1 MDTEVIAKLAAPVI
15 TAIIGFILKAYFE
28 AKPKLVTYLVHA
40 SEIPLHDE
48 NKSKVNIHSIVVS
61 NSGKKTANNIRIGH
75 NYLPK
80 SFQLYPQ
87 LTHEIAWGTNGSAEI
102 LIPTLVPSEQVNIS
116 YLYWPPVVW
125 SKIHSY
131 CKCDE
136 VNAKYLNV
144 APTQQLSKLQLTVLW
159 SLIFIGASTVV
170 YWLFLQIWAWVQ
182 ASA

>member
-15 TAIIGFILKAYFE
+15 TAILGFILKSYFE

-48 NKSKVNIHSIVVS
+48 KKSKVNIHSIVVS
-61 NSGKKTANNIRIGH
+61 NAGKRTANNIRLGH
-75 NYLPK
+75 NFLPI

-87 LTHEIAWGTNGSAEI
+87 LTHEVTRNENESAEI
-102 LIPTLVPSEQVNIS
+102 LIPTLVPGEQVNIS
-116 YLYWPPVVW
+116 YLYWPPVTW
-125 SKIHSY
+125 NQIHSY

-136 VNAKYLNV
+136 TNAKYLNV
-144 APTQQLSKLQLTVLW
+144 APTQQLNKIQKSLIW

-170 YWLFLQIWAWVQ
+170 YWLFIRIWAWVQ

>member
-1 MDTEVIAKLAAPVI
+1 MDTEIIAKLAAPVI
-15 TAIIGFILKAYFE
+15 TAIIGFILKLYLE

-48 NKSKVNIHSIVVS
+48 NKSKVNTHSIVVS
-61 NSGKKTANNIRIGH
+61 NTGKKTANNIRIGH

-80 SFQLYPQ
+80 SFQLHPQ
-87 LTHEIAWGTNGSAEI
+87 LTHEVSKGDNDSAEI
-102 LIPTLVPSEQVNIS
+102 LIPTLVPGEQINIS

-136 VNAKYLNV
+136 ANAKYLNV
-144 APTQQLSKLQLTVLW
+144 SPTQQLSNLQKWLIW

-170 YWLFLQIWAWVQ
+170 YWLFVQ
-182 ASA
+182 AWAALNASA